1 MEDADLKEIFSPFG
15 EIINLH
21 LARDEISKC
30 NKVLNRK
37 FRCCMIC
44 RNVSN
49 VRNFSFII
57 SKCFNYLTTSSEI
70 STTWYRLLKKSS
82 IYIFKGFAFIEYKL
96 TKQAQDAQTS
106 MNLFELCGK
115 QLRIGRAIAP
125 PFEVGGKKPDIG
137 EIGFVIPKLSRPI
150 KT

>member
-30 NKVLNRK
+30 N
-37 FRCCMIC
+37 
-44 RNVSN
+44 
-49 VRNFSFII
+49 
-57 SKCFNYLTTSSEI
+57 
-70 STTWYRLLKKSS
+70 
-82 IYIFKGFAFIEYKL
+82 KGFAFIEYKL